1 VTSDQKQLM
10 ETTNLRPI
18 ISPLNSKTII
28 LTEDM
33 IPMTVPKRDK
43 ANLSVR
49 QSKRLVLLHMEDLV
63 LVRTRMV

>member
-1 VTSDQKQLM
+1 VTSDQKQLT

-18 ISPLNSKTII
+18 ISPLNSKTIV

-43 ANLSVR
+43 ANLSIR
-49 QSKRLVLLHMEDLV
+49 QSKRLVLLQAEDLV
-63 LVRTRMV
+63 PVRTRMV

>member
-1 VTSDQKQLM
+1 VISDQKQLT
-10 ETTNLRPI
+10 ETTNVRPI
-18 ISPLNSKTII
+18 ISALNSKTII

-49 QSKRLVLLHMEDLV
+49 QSKRLVLLHAEDLV
-63 LVRTRMV
+63 PVRTRMV